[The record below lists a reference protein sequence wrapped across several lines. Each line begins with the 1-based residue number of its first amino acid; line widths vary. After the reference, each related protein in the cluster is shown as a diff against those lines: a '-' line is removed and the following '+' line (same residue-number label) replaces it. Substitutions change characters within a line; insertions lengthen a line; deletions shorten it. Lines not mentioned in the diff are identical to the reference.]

1 MVIQFLEELF
11 PEAGITSCE
20 LKPWDHH
27 QEKSALPCRQHFNS
41 KQPGGPPASGI
52 LPQPTFLQRWE
63 HRAAT
68 PPRASLFSR
77 KKRVNIISPRL
88 KNIYITWDQRSLMTC
103 RENYSGRNTS
113 FINHS
118 TRYSVPQVYA
128 QLNLEFI
135 CPWTKESGSQSR
147 SLSRSWRNTSGKK
160 KIWILLSRPR
170 IHSQLQ

>member
-1 MVIQFLEELF
+1 MWAKAMRPPPRKKCPALQATLQQQTAWGTTCLWNPSPAHI
-11 PEAGITSCE
+11 
-20 LKPWDHH
+20 
-27 QEKSALPCRQHFNS
+27 SAKMGAQS
-41 KQPGGPPASGI
+41 S
-52 LPQPTFLQRWE
+52 
-63 HRAAT
+63 T
-68 PPRASLFSR
+68 PPRVSPFSR